1 MPTQNKAMRH
11 LATIPII
18 VKYKDMKIR
27 NAVKGL
33 LVTANNGEECL
44 LSYQKIDLEIRQM
57 LCDNLFDRTAF
68 AKVLSDKISTIKN

>member
-1 MPTQNKAMRH
+1 MRH